1 MQFDDEYFGS
11 EAQNLLM
18 RRGRDLYQLV
28 RADARLAFHGRS
40 IILLGDRGG
49 ETAPLMARIAR
60 LCGASAIHFYPS
72 EKTGALKAEL
82 TGLGQNAAH
91 WEFCTGGLE
100 AYETCKA
107 ILADVPLPGD
117 LRLVRLSADSPA
129 ALVRATA
136 ELSMDCGVMPLPGR
150 QMRGLANPGLCLVAV
165 DASGAPVAT
174 GSSYRYTHP
183 DSDYRD
189 HAFWGV
195 LATRPD
201 RRGQK
206 LAMILGAHAIVRMW
220 EEFGM
225 RGFTT
230 GIKADNPASLAVCAR
245 QGVRPSGQTFIAC
258 TNPEHF
264 GDAPITR

>member
-1 MQFDDEYFGS
+1 MKFDDEYFGS
-11 EAQNLLM
+11 EAQNALM
-18 RRGRDLYQLV
+18 RRGRDLYELV
-28 RADARLAFHGRS
+28 RADPRIAFHGRS
-40 IILLGDRGG
+40 IILLGDRGA

-72 EKTGALKAEL
+72 EKTEALKAEL

-91 WEFCTGGLE
+91 WELCTGGRE
-100 AYETCKA
+100 AYERCKA
-107 ILADVPLPGD
+107 MVANWPLPAD
-117 LRLVRLSADSPA
+117 LRLERLSADSSA
-129 ALVRATA
+129 ELVRATA
-136 ELSMDCGVMPLPGR
+136 ELSVDCGVMPMPGR
-150 QMRGLANPGLCLVAV
+150 QMRGLANPGVCLVAV

-183 DSDYRD
+183 DSDYSEY
-189 HAFWGV
+189 AFWGV

-206 LAMILGAHAIVRMW
+206 LAMILGANAIVRMW

-230 GIKADNPASLAVCAR
+230 GIKVDNPASLAVCAR
-245 QGVRPSGQTFIAC
+245 QGVRPSGHKFVAC

-264 GDAPITR
+264 GNQSITR

>member
-1 MQFDDEYFGS
+1 MDFEDEYFGS
-11 EAQNLLM
+11 PAQISLL
-18 RRGRDLYQLV
+18 RRACDLYQLL
-28 RADARLAFHGRS
+28 RDDPRLAFHGRN
-40 IILLGDRGG
+40 IILLGDLGA
-49 ETAPLMARIAR
+49 ETAPLMARISR

-91 WEFCTGGLE
+91 WELCTGGRQ

-107 ILADVPLPGD
+107 IVADVPLPGD
-117 LRLVRLSADSPA
+117 LRLKRLSADSPA
-129 ALVRATA
+129 ALVLATA
-136 ELSMDCGVMPLPGR
+136 ELSVECGVMPMPGR

-189 HAFWGV
+189 YAFWGV

-206 LAMILGAHAIVRMW
+206 LAMIMGANAIVRMW

-230 GIKADNPASLAVCAR
+230 GVKADNPASMAVCAR
-245 QGVRPSGQTFIAC
+245 QGVRPSGQNFIAC